1 MKMKRTQA
9 CRPSL
14 DALESRV
21 VLSFSLS
28 SIFHSLLGTID
39 GNSSTT
45 TTTTPVRTP
54 AQIAAHNAAVQA
66 HKIQVQ
72 ARIAH
77 AQELRIEHAQQ
88 LHPHSHP
95 VLHVK
100 P

>member
-1 MKMKRTQA
+1 MKRTQA

-14 DALESRV
+14 DTLESRV

-39 GNSSTT
+39 GESTT
-45 TTTTPVRTP
+45 TTTPPPRTP

-95 VLHVK
+95 MIHVPVK
-100 P
+100 